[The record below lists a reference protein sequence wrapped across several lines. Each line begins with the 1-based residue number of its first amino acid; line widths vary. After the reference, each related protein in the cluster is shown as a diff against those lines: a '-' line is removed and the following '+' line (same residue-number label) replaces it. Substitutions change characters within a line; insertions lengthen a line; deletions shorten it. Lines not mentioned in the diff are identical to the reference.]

1 MLSRKGRALWVLAI
15 MSPTIAELCSG
26 SSPPL
31 EFFVPTSFAL
41 LLGLYGAGVLIVRE
55 LSVIWRTG
63 WIGVL
68 VLGAAYGILEE
79 GVAIKSFFDSEWMDL
94 GNLGVYGRYLGTNWV
109 WAVWLTI
116 YHSAISITLPIFILS
131 LLYPDLK
138 SERLLTKKTFNI
150 VLVILFIDVLVCTTL
165 LNDYAPLAPMYLL
178 SIVAVFGL
186 TLYAKHIPRSFLM
199 PSRARPSW
207 KPSTFF
213 MIGFFFILFS
223 FIISGIFSETALPP
237 AVPIVLLLM
246 ISFYVILLIKH
257 GIGLTD
263 NKAQKAY
270 FVSGILFFF
279 VPFGILNELNGYPGM
294 SVVAVATA
302 LFVMDLMRWSEGK
315 RVRVYRVGSLLC
327 GK

>member
-26 SSPPL
+26 SSPPF
-31 EFFVPTSFAL
+31 EFFIPTSFAL

-63 WIGVL
+63 WIGVV

-79 GVAIKSFFDSEWMDL
+79 GVAIKSFFDPQWMDL
-94 GNLGVYGRYLGTNWV
+94 GNLGIYGRYLDTNWV

-116 YHSAISITLPIFILS
+116 YHSAISITLPILLLS
-131 LLYPDLK
+131 LLYPDLR
-138 SERLLTKKTFNI
+138 SERLLTKKAFNA

-165 LNDYAPLAPMYLL
+165 LNDYAPYAPMYLL
-178 SIVAVFGL
+178 SIVAVVGL
-186 TLYAKHIPRSFLM
+186 TLYAKHIPRNFMM
-199 PSRARPSW
+199 PSRAQPSW

-223 FIISGIFSETALPP
+223 FFMSGIFSETALPP
-237 AVPIVLLLM
+237 VVPIILLLT

-257 GIGLTD
+257 GMGLTD
-263 NKAQKAY
+263 NRAQKAY
-270 FVSGILFFF
+270 FASGILFFF
-279 VPFGILNELNGYPGM
+279 VPFGIINEFSGYPGM

-302 LFVMDLMRWSEGK
+302 IFIMDLMRWSEGK
-315 RVRVYRVGSLLC
+315 RVLVYRVGSLLY
-327 GK
+327 GR